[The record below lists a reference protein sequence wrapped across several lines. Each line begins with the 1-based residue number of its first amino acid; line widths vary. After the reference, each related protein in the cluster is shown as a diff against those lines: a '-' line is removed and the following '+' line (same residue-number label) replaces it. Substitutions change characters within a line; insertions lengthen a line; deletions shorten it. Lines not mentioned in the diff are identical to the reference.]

1 MLLVTLTGCMYH
13 GRLRRGIFNEPG
25 QPERIEASILVLS
38 DKIMP
43 AQISISDPDS
53 AALYGF
59 TLDVSDAVMVAATD
73 ALGTLFTRADA
84 GPHRLEDK
92 YHFTAEVKLVSKLT
106 RVDCD
111 DALHN
116 WEQVGARQNGLCT
129 QLTLTLHRAGQDKPI
144 GEFSAKRWEV
154 FARPGTASVV
164 RWINEHTLYLFSPVL
179 IPAYTQ
185 LQGNVLRQILERQI
199 SGNLTQIMEE
209 ISGQKE
215 KLQPLPAQS
224 NATMR

>member
-1 MLLVTLTGCMYH
+1 MYH
-13 GRLRRGIFNEPG
+13 GRLRRGIFNQPA

-38 DKIMP
+38 DKIIP
-43 AQISISDPDS
+43 AQISVSDPDS

-59 TLDVSDAVMVAATD
+59 TLDVSDAIMVAATD
-73 ALGTLFTRADA
+73 ALGTLFARADA
-84 GPHRLEDK
+84 GVQNVEDK
-92 YHFTAEVKLVSKLT
+92 YNFTAEVKLISKLT

-111 DALHN
+111 GSLSN
-116 WEQVGARQNGLCT
+116 LEQVGARQNGLCT
-129 QLTLTLHRAGQDKPI
+129 QVILTLRRVGQDKPI

-199 SGNLTQIMEE
+199 SGNLTQIIEE

-215 KLQPLPAQS
+215 KFQLFLAQS